1 MQQRANISVEAPG
14 SRKAPC
20 THRIARGDRKRRS
33 LTVLVLVLVLV
44 TVVVTVLLELVQ
56 ELGYQLRG
64 LR

>member
-33 LTVLVLVLVLV
+33 LTVLVLVLV